1 MIKQSTD
8 YCFTSDLFQI
18 EPGEDSQTNPHRYGK
33 QLSHWL
39 AKKLSADGYP
49 DAEVIP
55 EDWGWCV
62 MCYRDPFMLWIGCG
76 NADSMEALE
85 NPDSIESRPTIWQC
99 FVVAEV
105 PFWKRIFGRPKAE
118 SSTRELNE
126 KLQGLLSA
134 EPRIQMVE
142 CP

>member
-1 MIKQSTD
+1 MTDQSTD

-18 EPGEDSQTNPHRYGK
+18 EPGEDEQTNPYRYGK

-39 AKKLSADGYP
+39 SERLSADGYP
-49 DAEVIP
+49 NTEVIP

-62 MCYRDPFMLWIGCG
+62 MCSRDPFMLWIGCG
-76 NADSMEALE
+76 NSESMEALE
-85 NPDSIESRPTIWQC
+85 NPELFKTQPIVWQC

-105 PFWKRIFGRPKAE
+105 PFWKRIFGKPATE
-118 SSTRELNE
+118 TSERELND
-126 KLQGLLSA
+126 KLRNLLAS
-134 EPRIQMVE
+134 EPQIQMIE

>member
-1 MIKQSTD
+1 MTDQSTE

-18 EPGEDSQTNPHRYGK
+18 EPGEDKQTNPYRYGK
-33 QLSHWL
+33 QLSYWL
-39 AKKLSADGYP
+39 SERLSADGYP
-49 DAEVIP
+49 NAEVVP

-62 MCYRDPFMLWIGCG
+62 MCSRDPFMLWVGCG
-76 NADSMEALE
+76 NSETMETLE
-85 NPDSIESRPTIWQC
+85 NPELLKTQPIVWQC

-105 PFWKRIFGRPKAE
+105 PFWKRIFGKTATE
-118 SSTRELNE
+118 TSERELND
-126 KLQGLLSA
+126 KLRSLLAS